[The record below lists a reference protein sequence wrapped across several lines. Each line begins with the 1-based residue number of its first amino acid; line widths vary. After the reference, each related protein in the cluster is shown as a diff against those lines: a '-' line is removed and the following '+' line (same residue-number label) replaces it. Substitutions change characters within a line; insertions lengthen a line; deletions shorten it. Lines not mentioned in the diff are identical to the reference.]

1 MEDCIFCKIVEGKI
15 PCYKIDEDDS
25 FLAFL
30 DIKPINEGH
39 ALIIPKKHYR
49 WVWDVEDFGKYWE
62 FTRKVT
68 KNILKNLSAE
78 SVHYVTVGEAVQHAH
93 IHVVPRYKDD
103 GLGGLPD
110 WLKSKNFSDDE
121 MKKVLDRVRK

>member
-78 SVHYVTVGEAVQHAH
+78 SVHYVTVGEALQHAH